1 MSTKISE
8 NTNIQLDLKTV
19 VAIIMV
25 TASFVGMYYTLQADI
40 EEAKKLPPI
49 EVTRLEYELKEEWN
63 EKMIL
68 QLTDQVEMLQKTSDI
83 LKEEIEITSAML
95 QDGTEADGK
104 FEELQRQLE
113 ELESRKPKTTVIA
126 IIMVTASFVGM
137 YYTLQAD
144 IEEARKLPPIE
155 VTRLEYELKE
165 EWNEDMIMQLKEAV
179 EVLEE
184 TQDILKEEIKITS
197 AMLQDGTEADGKF
210 EELQRQLEEL
220 ENKKPSTRVIVK
232 EVKVDKKGRKL

>member
-63 EKMIL
+63 EKMI
-68 QLTDQVEMLQKTSDI
+68 
-83 LKEEIEITSAML
+83 
-95 QDGTEADGK
+95 
-104 FEELQRQLE
+104 
-113 ELESRKPKTTVIA
+113 
-126 IIMVTASFVGM
+126 
-137 YYTLQAD
+137 
-144 IEEARKLPPIE
+144 
-155 VTRLEYELKE
+155 
-165 EWNEDMIMQLKEAV
+165 MQLKDQV

-197 AMLQDGTEADGKF
+197 AMIQDGTEADAMLDELNAKLV
-210 EELQRQLEEL
+210 ELQNR
-220 ENKKPSTRVIVK
+220 KPKTTVIVK
-232 EVKVDKKGRKL
+232 EVEIEKRKRR

>member
-1 MSTKISE
+1 MKVSE
-8 NTNIQLDLKTV
+8 NTSVQLDLKTV
-19 VAIIMV
+19 VAIISI

-40 EEAKKLPPI
+40 EEAK
-49 EVTRLEYELKEEWN
+49 
-63 EKMIL
+63 
-68 QLTDQVEMLQKTSDI
+68 S
-83 LKEEIEITSAML
+83 
-95 QDGTEADGK
+95 
-104 FEELQRQLE
+104 
-113 ELESRKPKTTVIA
+113 
-126 IIMVTASFVGM
+126 
-137 YYTLQAD
+137 
-144 IEEARKLPPIE
+144 LPPIE

-165 EWNEDMIMQLKEAV
+165 EWNEDMIIQLKDAV

-220 ENKKPSTRVIVK
+220 ENKKPNTRVIVK

>member
-19 VAIIMV
+19 IGIIMV

-63 EKMIL
+63 E
-68 QLTDQVEMLQKTSDI
+68 
-83 LKEEIEITSAML
+83 
-95 QDGTEADGK
+95 
-104 FEELQRQLE
+104 
-113 ELESRKPKTTVIA
+113 
-126 IIMVTASFVGM
+126 
-137 YYTLQAD
+137 
-144 IEEARKLPPIE
+144 
-155 VTRLEYELKE
+155 
-165 EWNEDMIMQLKEAV
+165 DMIMQLKDAV

>member
-68 QLTDQVEMLQKTSDI
+68 QL
-83 LKEEIEITSAML
+83 KES
-95 QDGTEADGK
+95 
-104 FEELQRQLE
+104 
-113 ELESRKPKTTVIA
+113 
-126 IIMVTASFVGM
+126 
-137 YYTLQAD
+137 
-144 IEEARKLPPIE
+144 
-155 VTRLEYELKE
+155 
-165 EWNEDMIMQLKEAV
+165 V
-179 EVLEE
+179 EVIEE
-184 TQDILKEEIKITS
+184 TQNILKEEIKITS

-220 ENKKPSTRVIVK
+220 ENKKPNTRVIVK
-232 EVKVDKKGRKL
+232 EIKVDKKGRKL

>member
-40 EEAKKLPPI
+40 EEAK
-49 EVTRLEYELKEEWN
+49 T
-63 EKMIL
+63 
-68 QLTDQVEMLQKTSDI
+68 
-83 LKEEIEITSAML
+83 
-95 QDGTEADGK
+95 
-104 FEELQRQLE
+104 
-113 ELESRKPKTTVIA
+113 
-126 IIMVTASFVGM
+126 
-137 YYTLQAD
+137 
-144 IEEARKLPPIE
+144 LPPIE

-165 EWNEDMIMQLKEAV
+165 EWNEDMIMQLKDQV

-184 TQDILKEEIKITS
+184 TADILKEEIKITS

-220 ENKKPSTRVIVK
+220 ENRKPKTTVIVK
-232 EVKVDKKGRKL
+232 EVEVNKKRKW

>member
-1 MSTKISE
+1 MKVSE
-8 NTNIQLDLKTV
+8 NTSVQLDLKTV
-19 VAIIMV
+19 VAIISI

-63 EKMIL
+63 E
-68 QLTDQVEMLQKTSDI
+68 
-83 LKEEIEITSAML
+83 
-95 QDGTEADGK
+95 
-104 FEELQRQLE
+104 
-113 ELESRKPKTTVIA
+113 
-126 IIMVTASFVGM
+126 
-137 YYTLQAD
+137 
-144 IEEARKLPPIE
+144 
-155 VTRLEYELKE
+155 
-165 EWNEDMIMQLKEAV
+165 DMIMQLKDAV

>member
-68 QLTDQVEMLQKTSDI
+68 QLKDQVEMLQETSDI
-83 LKEEIEITSAML
+83 LKEEIKITSAML
-95 QDGTEADGK
+95 KDGTEADGK

-113 ELESRKPKTTVIA
+113 ELEKRKPKTTVI
-126 IIMVTASFVGM
+126 
-137 YYTLQAD
+137 
-144 IEEARKLPPIE
+144 
-155 VTRLEYELKE
+155 
-165 EWNEDMIMQLKEAV
+165 
-179 EVLEE
+179 
-184 TQDILKEEIKITS
+184 
-197 AMLQDGTEADGKF
+197 
-210 EELQRQLEEL
+210 
-220 ENKKPSTRVIVK
+220 VK
-232 EVKVDKKGRKL
+232 EVEVPKKKKW

>member
-8 NTNIQLDLKTV
+8 NTNIQLDIKTV
-19 VAIIMV
+19 IAIISI

-40 EEAKKLPPI
+40 EEAKTMPPT

-63 EKMIL
+63 EKMI
-68 QLTDQVEMLQKTSDI
+68 
-83 LKEEIEITSAML
+83 
-95 QDGTEADGK
+95 
-104 FEELQRQLE
+104 
-113 ELESRKPKTTVIA
+113 
-126 IIMVTASFVGM
+126 
-137 YYTLQAD
+137 
-144 IEEARKLPPIE
+144 
-155 VTRLEYELKE
+155 
-165 EWNEDMIMQLKEAV
+165 MQLNDQV

-220 ENKKPSTRVIVK
+220 ENKKPKTRVIVK
-232 EVKVDKKGRKL
+232 EIKVDKKGRKL